1 MKNFLTNRRND
12 FGFDLFDEFD
22 NFFKPV
28 LFNGNNNYMST
39 DVKESDSGYT
49 LSVDIPGFEKKDIA
63 LVLKDGYL
71 TVEANREDKDNENA
85 NYLRRERK
93 ISLKRSFYVGD
104 AVTEEDISAKY
115 DNGTLSIEVP
125 KKDVKKITAKN
136 IEIK

>member
-1 MKNFLTNRRND
+1 
-12 FGFDLFDEFD
+12 
-22 NFFKPV
+22 
-28 LFNGNNNYMST
+28 MST

-104 AVTEEDISAKY
+104 AVTEEDVSAKY
-115 DNGTLSIEVP
+115 DNGTLCIEVP